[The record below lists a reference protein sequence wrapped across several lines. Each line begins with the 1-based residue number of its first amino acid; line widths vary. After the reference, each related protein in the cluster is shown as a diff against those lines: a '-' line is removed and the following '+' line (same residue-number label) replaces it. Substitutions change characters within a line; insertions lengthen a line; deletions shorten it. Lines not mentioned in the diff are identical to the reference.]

1 MKIRETFDKSK
12 DINRRIEKVITY
24 AASDPK
30 RLASE
35 ISEYVVTERIESNF
49 NELLD
54 KMSSS
59 MDSGTVNEI
68 GVWVSGFYGS
78 GKSSFS
84 KYLAFAL
91 DNEKQIDGTPF
102 VDLLSNQL
110 QQKPTRQ
117 LLNKLASNFPA
128 AVVPIDLATDQIAG
142 ATMEEISTVI
152 YYNTLSHI
160 GYSSAEK
167 KVAYLELRLD
177 RDGKY
182 EEFKKAA
189 QEILDA
195 PWSEAQN
202 DPMAGL
208 SVASQLAPVFYPKL
222 FKDEESFQNLNI
234 EEVTS
239 EKDRVES
246 MLEILKKKTGKKYV
260 IFVLDE
266 VGNYV
271 ASRKNL
277 ITNLEGLAKNLKE
290 VGKSKAWII
299 ATAQQT
305 LTEDNPRAQLNSP
318 QLYQLEARFP
328 IQIDLEAEDIKEIC
342 IRRLLGKSTSGESQI
357 GELFDAHGQK
367 LRLSTKLED
376 TSYYDSDFDKTT
388 FVNLYPFLPHHFQI
402 LLELLGRLA
411 KSSGGIGLRSAIK
424 IIQDVLIDKTSLG
437 EGGIALADQEIG
449 TLANTVTLY
458 DGLRKE
464 VERSFRAVVNSVS
477 KTETSFGKD
486 STHAQVAKSIAI
498 LQILDNLPATQK
510 NIAALMQPS
519 VTDDSLFDQVG
530 DALREIIA
538 EQAIPL
544 SLKDNQY
551 RFLSDAILSIE
562 QERRMVTV
570 PESERKNAL
579 NGQIRELFTPKPTA
593 SIDGER
599 RVPSGLRTLIGS
611 SNSPLEG
618 EREAAH
624 FVLSLVEPAD
634 YDAQIEQLLNDSCQR
649 ANDRFIYVVAKK
661 PQGLDEKI
669 IDAKQCEKTHR
680 THRHSIEP
688 DVRDFAESLNQNASN
703 VLNEVL
709 RSMKSSLANGS
720 FIFRGQRTAV
730 SERDTEFNP
739 ACQKELKEAAE
750 VILEKYKLA
759 PVRVGSEQPESFLR
773 ADLHQMTSRL
783 DPLGLIK
790 QESGS
795 PIVKTEDSA
804 LSEIVEFL
812 ESRGDQLGKSL
823 LDHFS
828 EPPYGWAKD
837 TTRYLVAA
845 LIHAGLLKFRVSGEE
860 TFVQGDLAC
869 SGIKTNQ
876 IFNKTGVGLRETKP
890 DPEALLRARQ
900 RLIDLTGDQVMPS
913 EKSISTSVMA
923 HFPDLQTEYNSLDGD
938 LRELGLSG
946 SDRVYAISQAISGL
960 IKGDGSSA
968 PQQLGL
974 VECPLIDDLNWAQA
988 VRDALKAG
996 LKNILQSLNIL
1007 GQGVENLPNS
1017 GIPGNVKTQSEEVL
1031 QEIES
1036 LKGSEEFYKQS
1047 SRFKELHDQLE
1058 KLGSQGTS
1066 DLMADHVKI
1075 KKDALD
1081 SLQKSSTW
1089 RNLDDDTR
1097 EQINKDFENISVEVD
1112 ADLAGLKKLVDHE
1125 YDMNTRLRQIKDQA
1139 ESISK
1144 EKVKAKE
1151 GSIHPMPVPR
1161 RFDTED
1167 QVDELIKRLQGM
1179 KDKLP
1184 ADVDW
1189 KF

>member
-1 MKIRETFDKSK
+1 MKIRETFDESK

-24 AASDPK
+24 AASDPQ
-30 RLASE
+30 RLANE
-35 ISEYVVTERIESNF
+35 ISEYVVTDRIESSF
-49 NELLD
+49 DELLD
-54 KMSSS
+54 KMNSS

-91 DNEKQIDGTPF
+91 DDAKQIDGTPF
-102 VDLLSNQL
+102 VDLLSKQL
-110 QQKPTRQ
+110 QKTATRQ

-128 AVVPIDLATDQIAG
+128 AVIPIDLASDQIAG
-142 ATMEEISTVI
+142 ATMEEISTLL
-152 YYNTLSHI
+152 YYKTLSHI

-167 KVAYLELRLD
+167 KVAYLELKLD
-177 RDGKY
+177 KDGKY
-182 EEFKKAA
+182 EEFKEAA
-189 QEILDA
+189 KEILEA

-202 DPMAGL
+202 DPMVGL
-208 SVASQLAPVFYPKL
+208 QVASQLAHQFYPKL
-222 FKDEESFQNLNI
+222 FKDEDAFQNLNI
-234 EEVTS
+234 EGITT
-239 EKDRVES
+239 EKERVEQ
-246 MLEILKKKTGKKYV
+246 MLEVLRNKTGKEYV
-260 IFVLDE
+260 IYVLDE
-266 VGNYV
+266 VGQYV
-271 ASRKNL
+271 ASRQNL
-277 ITNLEGLAKNLKE
+277 ILNLDGLAKNLKE
-290 VGKSKAWII
+290 VGMSKAWII

-305 LTEDNPRAQLNSP
+305 LTEDNPRAQLNAP
-318 QLYQLEARFP
+318 ELYRLNARFP

-342 IRRLLGKSTSGESQI
+342 IRRLLGKSSSGESQI
-357 GELFDAHGQK
+357 SELFDAHGQK
-367 LRLSTKLED
+367 LRLSTKLEE

-424 IIQDVLIDKTSLG
+424 IIQDVLIDSSSLG
-437 EGGIALADQEIG
+437 EGAVALADQRIG

-464 VERSFRAVVNSVS
+464 VERSFRAVANSVS

-486 STHAQVAKSIAI
+486 SIQANVAKSVAI

-530 DALREIIA
+530 DALKKIQD

-562 QERRMVTV
+562 QERRLATV

-579 NGQIRELFTPKPTA
+579 NSQIRELFTPKPTA
-593 SIDGER
+593 TIEGDRKVG
-599 RVPSGLRTLIGS
+599 SGLRTLTGS
-611 SNSPLEG
+611 NISSLEG
-618 EREAAH
+618 EREPVH
-624 FVLSLVEPAD
+624 FVLSMVDPAD
-634 YDAQIEQLLNDSCQR
+634 YDGQIDQLLNESCQR
-649 ANDRFIYVVAKK
+649 ANERFIYLVAKK
-661 PQGLDEKI
+661 PQGLDDKI
-669 IDAKQCEKTHR
+669 LEAKQCEKTHR
-680 THRHSIEP
+680 AHRHSIEP
-688 DVRDFAESLNQNASN
+688 DVRDFAESLNQNASKI
-703 VLNEVL
+703 LSEVL
-709 RSMKSSLANGS
+709 RSMNTSMANGS

-730 SERDTEFNP
+730 SGRDNEFHA

-750 VILEKYKLA
+750 TILEKYKLA
-759 PVRVGSEQPESFLR
+759 PIRVGSEQPESFLR
-773 ADLHQMTSRL
+773 ADLSQVTSRL

-795 PIVKTEDSA
+795 PAVKTEHPA

-812 ESRGDQLGKSL
+812 ESRGDQPGKSL

-845 LIHAGLLKFRVSGEE
+845 LIHAGVLKFRVSGEE
-860 TFVQGDLAC
+860 TFVQGDLAY

-876 IFNKTGVGLRETKP
+876 TFNKTGVGLRETRP
-890 DPEALLRARQ
+890 DPQALLRASQ
-900 RLIDLTGDQVMPS
+900 RLIDLTGDQLLPNEKRIS
-913 EKSISTSVMA
+913 ECVMA

-974 VECPLIDDLNWAQA
+974 PECPLIDDLNWAQK
-988 VRDALKAG
+988 VKDALKSG
-996 LKNILQSLNIL
+996 LKDVLQSLNGL
-1007 GQGVENLPNS
+1007 GQGVDNLPNS
-1017 GIPGNVKTQSEEVL
+1017 GIPGSIKTQAEEVL
-1031 QEIES
+1031 NEIDS
-1036 LKGSEEFYKQS
+1036 LKKTEDFFEQS
-1047 SRFKELHDQLE
+1047 SLFKELHDQLE
-1058 KLGSQGTS
+1058 KLGSQGTQ
-1066 DLMADHVKI
+1066 DLQEEQAKFKEDSFSSI
-1075 KKDALD
+1075 KK
-1081 SLQKSSTW
+1081 SSVW
-1089 RNLDDDTR
+1089 KKLDDDTR
-1097 EQINKDFENISVEVD
+1097 DQIEKDFKSLTVEVD

-1125 YDMNTRLRQIKDQA
+1125 YEINTRLRQIKEQA
-1139 ESISK
+1139 EEVSKKNPRASAGLRIS
-1144 EKVKAKE
+1144 
-1151 GSIHPMPVPR
+1151 MPAPS
-1161 RFDTED
+1161 RFDTEAEI
-1167 QVDELIKRLQGM
+1167 DEVIKRLQAM
-1179 KDKLP
+1179 KEKLP

-1189 KF
+1189 EV